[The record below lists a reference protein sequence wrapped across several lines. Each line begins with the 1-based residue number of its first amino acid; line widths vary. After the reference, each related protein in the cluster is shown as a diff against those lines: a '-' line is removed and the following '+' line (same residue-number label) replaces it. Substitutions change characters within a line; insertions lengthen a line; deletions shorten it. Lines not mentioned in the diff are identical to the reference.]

1 VPRRNDDRRKK
12 QRCDNCDRHHD
23 DRPKSSR
30 ATQFRRRD
38 QITPYATDQTFCLKL
53 STLHIYVFNT
63 IFSTAFLQ
71 LLFLRSFSMF
81 NISVFKILHSFSIM
95 LDSSTSQRSNSRH
108 PETALTSTL
117 LLHVHESRSA
127 LWTVSR
133 GSLATLSL
141 LRVHGC

>member
-95 LDSSTSQRSNSRH
+95 QYLKDILHSTRQLANV
-108 PETALTSTL
+108 LT
-117 LLHVHESRSA
+117 
-127 LWTVSR
+127 R
-133 GSLATLSL
+133 GTQKRL
-141 LRVHGC
+141 